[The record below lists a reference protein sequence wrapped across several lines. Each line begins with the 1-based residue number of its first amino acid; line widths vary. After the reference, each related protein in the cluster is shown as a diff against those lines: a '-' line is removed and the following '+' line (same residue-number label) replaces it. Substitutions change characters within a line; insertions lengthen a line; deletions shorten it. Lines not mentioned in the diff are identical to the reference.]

1 MNKGCR
7 GLIREVSEE
16 VFGDR
21 RGESPLTQV
30 AVSRSGCIGLIREVS
45 EEVFGDRRGESPL
58 TQVAVSRSGCIGLI
72 RETQVALIMVG
83 KNE

>member
-7 GLIREVSEE
+7 
-16 VFGDR
+16 
-21 RGESPLTQV
+21 
-30 AVSRSGCIGLIREVS
+30 GLIREVS